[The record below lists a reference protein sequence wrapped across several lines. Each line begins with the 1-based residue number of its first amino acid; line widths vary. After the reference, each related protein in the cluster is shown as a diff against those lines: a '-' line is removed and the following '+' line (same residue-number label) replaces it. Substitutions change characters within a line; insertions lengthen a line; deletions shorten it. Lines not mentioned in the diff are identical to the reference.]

1 MIKKME
7 KNTTYKNHEIAFS
20 NNGVETIDGLEIFG
34 SGKLETLV
42 KFNKNLAIYKFTIYA
57 NRTSVVYTGI
67 NRHTSKI
74 HNFGSDKPTKKFLE
88 TYTDYNGG
96 FDYTLPFTVVDEN
109 EILKVVK

>member
-1 MIKKME
+1 M
-7 KNTTYKNHEIAFS
+7 TYKNHEITFS
-20 NNGVETIDGLEIFG
+20 NNGVETIDGLDFIGGNEVASHRNNILF
-34 SGKLETLV
+34 
-42 KFNKNLAIYKFTIYA
+42 KFNKNLAIYKSTIYA
-57 NRTSVVYTGI
+57 SRTETKYIGI
-67 NRHTSKI
+67 NRHTSKV